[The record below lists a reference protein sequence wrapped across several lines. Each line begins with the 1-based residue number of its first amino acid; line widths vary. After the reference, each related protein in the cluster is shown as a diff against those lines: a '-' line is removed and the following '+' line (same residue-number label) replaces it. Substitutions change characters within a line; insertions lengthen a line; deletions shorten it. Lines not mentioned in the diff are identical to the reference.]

1 VNELLERMRRRRPRY
16 RRTLDDLNKKI
27 EDTAPD
33 EPNFRVPDD
42 DPLLAALK
50 REHGERD

>member
-1 VNELLERMRRRRPRY
+1 MRQLRPRY
-16 RRTLDDLNKKI
+16 RRTLEELSKKI